1 MEEMGVGVVDWFGV
15 EVSLFDVCDSNE
27 REREALA
34 KQRQSLFS
42 FYYMTTT
49 FSL

>member
-27 REREALA
+27 RERE
-34 KQRQSLFS
+34 RSTRETSSVPVSFS
-42 FYYMTTT
+42 IT
-49 FSL
+49 